1 MPFQYIRSQMRPH
14 RKKSRIP
21 VVRFPQ
27 RIHQQLGGNL
37 RIISLICL
45 PEFIQNRA
53 IALINFFAPE
63 RKRLIPYYI
72 FAESI
77 KINMLSPRLLPPDFE
92 CPFYMIDQKSGTVI
106 TGKIQS
112 CVQPLIFRRTSHKQ
126 TCCKPYPYTPMF
138 HITIPFFSIPI

>member
-1 MPFQYIRSQMRPH
+1 MYVFPSFIQNKNSRNERHCLSPNTITLSTPHGNTQCPQHIYHGIRKLSATARMPFQYIRSQMRSH

-53 IALINFFAPE
+53 IALIKFLLRQRE
-63 RKRLIPYYI
+63 KRLIPLFYKANIYSQK
-72 FAESI
+72 SI
-77 KINMLSPRLLPPDFE
+77 KNQHAFPKVAPARL
-92 CPFYMIDQKSGTVI
+92 
-106 TGKIQS
+106 
-112 CVQPLIFRRTSHKQ
+112 
-126 TCCKPYPYTPMF
+126 
-138 HITIPFFSIPI
+138 